1 MAEYMEYINSRTII
15 GLIVICLSIEHLGVL
30 KNLLKRVRAL
40 QTELEFGNVVFK
52 ERGTPEYPEKN
63 LSEQRREPT
72 TNSTHIGVHARI
84 RTRGAH

>member
-52 ERGTPEYPEKN
+52 EREHRSTRRKTSRSKGEN
-63 LSEQRREPT
+63 QRQTQPT
-72 TNSTHIGVHARI
+72 
-84 RTRGAH
+84 